1 MSAATATRATTLT
14 ASAGHLADRIGWVA
28 THTPTICTVPV
39 LAGVHLAITPDGTV
53 ATTGDYDTWARADL
67 DIDADGDAQVV
78 LPAKLFAS
86 LLATLPRTLMVT
98 LAISGDRVTVSCG
111 ATNASIRT
119 LPAEDFPTLA
129 AWPDAI
135 GTMAAADLAE
145 ATRQVVDAADTDS
158 SYPGMCGIELTLSE
172 TGLMATATDRY
183 RFALATAPWTPVLA
197 NDDQEHKAL
206 VPAVLLNQAAKAM
219 AKTGDSVG
227 IGLATGEGTADVLAL
242 YGDGLR
248 LCTRLISAESIG
260 WDRARGLIPDTATEV
275 CVATAVL
282 ADAIKRVGLFA
293 ARGTAVRITITPG
306 GLVVSAGA
314 DDESAASEK
323 VDAQVDTDQDEIKLA
338 VRPDYLLLA
347 LTTPRCERMRLSI
360 GGATKPLL
368 VRTDDDEET
377 GYMHIV
383 MPIRQP

>member
-1 MSAATATRATTLT
+1 MATATATRATTLT
-14 ASAGHLADRIGWVA
+14 ASVGHLADRIGWVA

-53 ATTGDYDTWARADL
+53 ATTGDYDTWARVDL

-78 LPAKLFAS
+78 LPARLFAS

-98 LAISGDRVTVSCG
+98 LSLSGDRVTVSCG

-129 AWPDAI
+129 AWPEAI

-158 SYPGMCGIELTLSE
+158 SYPGMCGIELTLAE

-183 RFALATAPWTPVLA
+183 RFALATAPWTPALA

-206 VPAVLLNQAAKAM
+206 VPATVLAQAAKAM
-219 AKTGDSVG
+219 AKAGEGLG

-248 LCTRLISAESIG
+248 LCTRLIGSETVG
-260 WDRARGLIPDTATEV
+260 WDRAKQFLPEVDTEIT
-275 CVATAVL
+275 VATADLV
-282 ADAIKRVGLFA
+282 DAIRRVQLFA

-314 DDESAASEK
+314 DDESAASEE
-323 VDAQVDTDQDEIKLA
+323 VTAEVDTDQDEIRLA

-347 LTTPRCERMRLSI
+347 LTAPRRERMRLSL
-360 GGATKPLL
+360 GPVDRPLL

-377 GYMHIV
+377 GYTHIV

>member
-28 THTPTICTVPV
+28 THTNPNSVLPV
-39 LAGVHLAITPDGTV
+39 LAGVHLAITADGTV
-53 ATTGDYDTWARADL
+53 ATAGDLDTWARADL
-67 DIDADGDAQVV
+67 DIDADGQGEV
-78 LPAKLFAS
+78 LVPGRLFAS
-86 LLATLPRTLMVT
+86 LLATLPPGRMVT

-111 ATNASIRT
+111 ATQASIRT
-119 LPAEDFPTLA
+119 LPVEDFPTLP
-129 AWPDAI
+129 AWPDRL
-135 GTMAAADLAE
+135 GEMAAADLAE
-145 ATRQVVDAADTDS
+145 ATRQVVDAADTDPAC
-158 SYPGMCGIELTLSE
+158 PGMCGIELTLSE
-172 TGLMATATDRY
+172 TGAMVTATDRY

-219 AKTGDSVG
+219 AKAGEQLGV
-227 IGLATGEGTADVLAL
+227 GLATGEGTADVLAL
-242 YGDGLR
+242 YGEGLR
-248 LCTRLISAESIG
+248 LCTRLISSQTVG
-260 WDRARGLIPDTATEV
+260 WDRAQRFLPEMDTEIT
-275 CVATAVL
+275 VAAADLV
-282 ADAIKRVGLFA
+282 DAIKRVGLFA

-314 DDESAASEK
+314 DDESAASEE

-347 LTTPRCERMRLSI
+347 LTTPRCERMRLSL
-360 GGATKPLL
+360 GPVDRPLL